1 MQLPRVRPLPCKC
14 YFTVFE
20 SNNRGSCSAKELSTA
35 ECIDP
40 RPLCCM
46 HAELR
51 QMRHKADSDKKEAA
65 LADRT
70 MQSIEAQAKKQYEQD
85 VAAAQASASGIGDWV
100 CSPPHEPSHAIQLQ
114 LN

>member
-1 MQLPRVRPLPCKC
+1 
-14 YFTVFE
+14 
-20 SNNRGSCSAKELSTA
+20 
-35 ECIDP
+35 
-40 RPLCCM
+40 
-46 HAELR
+46 
-51 QMRHKADSDKKEAA
+51 MRHKADSDKKEAA

-100 CSPPHEPSHAIQLQ
+100 CSPPHVPSQAIQLQ